1 MNNEI
6 ISVIKKILI
15 EFTKNHNE
23 YAGKVLEIINHLNEA
38 TVIAQSLPADIQIEL
53 RNIILGALAAY
64 GIIIP
69 QAQ

>member
-15 EFTKNHNE
+15 EFTKNNNE

-53 RNIILGALAAY
+53 RNIILGALVTY

>member
-15 EFTKNHNE
+15 EFTKNNNE

-38 TVIAQSLPADIQIEL
+38 TIIAQSLPADIQIEL
-53 RNIILGALAAY
+53 RNIILSALAAY